1 MDNLG
6 NYDSSGENIVYV
18 NALEHIRGEKLL
30 FATKQGMLKQVD
42 GSEFDASKRTIAAT
56 KLADED
62 KLISVKIAGTCTQ
75 IVLQTV
81 SGVFLRFAL
90 EEVPEKKKGAI
101 GVRGIKLLKGDS
113 LEHVYFL
120 QEGQDTDVQ
129 YKEKHVQLN
138 RLKIGKRDTKGCK
151 IRL

>member
-1 MDNLG
+1 M
-6 NYDSSGENIVYV
+6 
-18 NALEHIRGEKLL
+18 
-30 FATKQGMLKQVD
+30 
-42 GSEFDASKRTIAAT
+42 
-56 KLADED
+56 
-62 KLISVKIAGTCTQ
+62 KIAGTCTQ